1 MNNTKKFNSS
11 NNLFLI
17 RNKISK
23 SLVSV
28 SVHDSLLI
36 DIHNAS

>member
-1 MNNTKKFNSS
+1 MNVKNS
-11 NNLFLI
+11 NLRLH
-17 RNKISK
+17 SA
-23 SLVSV
+23 VPV